1 MKRPDEYQKL
11 IYAAFLHDIGKFSL
25 RAGHRLNPKNERD
38 RSALETYT
46 RITGSDLHPR
56 FSYYHAAMTDKFFRE
71 FLSPELDEA
80 GHLAALHHMP
90 KQAANERH
98 KLLARIITLADW
110 LSSGER
116 VKLDE
121 EEDPQSPGQ
130 EPLISIFSQLSGDFA
145 ENCSENKKVKETKG
159 EQNYY
164 IPLSPLDVDMNYL
177 FPLPD
182 KQAAFRYR
190 DYPGLWDDFIKDLK
204 KLREDDNYFSQLY
217 YLLNRYLITMPSA
230 AFKEKADIS
239 LFHHL
244 KSTTAIAC
252 CFYQLVQNG
261 QLQEQE
267 ILSLLQT
274 IADFCRIRQEN
285 KNKSIP
291 VAEPLKKADIIL
303 VGGDISGIQ
312 SFIYEVTSE
321 KALKGLRAR
330 SFYVQL
336 ISEAMAKSIIK
347 EFNLPETNIL
357 YCGGGN
363 FYLLI
368 PALKNFD
375 LKLKDI
381 QKKFDSI
388 LVRAH
393 KGKMSAVLSWA
404 EVSYFN
410 FLGGFDE
417 CWNKV
422 GTNLARDKK
431 RKFSSLLTGN
441 SGLTEYEMIFGP
453 LDLGGERRGC
463 RVCSEELTDG
473 EVEICPF
480 CTSLIDL
487 ASRIKD
493 ARAIVIRPAKNS
505 PPDDSLVTWFSVIQ
519 NLGYEVIIKSGT
531 RTPED
536 QDWTGNYQ
544 PGALLLNTTDFAGKG
559 TGFYF
564 LPNKT
569 YSADGEILTLEKMA
583 EKARGIEKWG
593 VLRADVDNLGT
604 LFKEGLGDNKTI
616 SRVAM
621 LSFMISSYFSGRIS
635 QIENWV
641 NAKTE
646 RNGIN
651 TSDIYIAYSGGD
663 DLFIIGPWS
672 ELLDLAF
679 AIYNDFREFTCNRLT
694 LSAGIYYAPSKKFP
708 IYQAAHEAG
717 DAVETSKTNGK
728 NRLTLFETPI
738 LWSDYPK
745 IKEIIQLTVD
755 LLEGTEEK
763 KAPRSLLNILYS
775 IHKEKEL
782 KNKEKDK
789 IHIERIWR
797 LYYAIKKIFPH
808 SRPDDEFPRGINKL
822 IKIVITDYEV
832 YPYLNIATRVA
843 DYLMRKK

>member
-46 RITGSDLHPR
+46 RFTGSDIHPR
-56 FSYYHAAMTDKFFRE
+56 YSYYHAAMTDKFFRE
-71 FLSPELDEA
+71 FLPPELDEA

-90 KQAANERH
+90 EEGIDQRQ
-98 KLLARIITLADW
+98 KLLARMITLADW

-116 VKLDE
+116 EKLEGDG
-121 EEDPQSPGQ
+121 QSDSQ
-130 EPLISIFSQLSGDFA
+130 SEPMISIFSQLSGDFSG
-145 ENCSENKKVKETKG
+145 NCSENKKEKETKADR
-159 EQNYY
+159 NYY
-164 IPLSPLDVDMNYL
+164 IPLSPLDVEMKNL

-190 DYPGLWDDFIKDLK
+190 DYPGLWNDFIEDLK
-204 KLREDDNYFSQLY
+204 KLNEEDNYFTQLY
-217 YLLNRYLITMPSA
+217 YLLNKYLITIPSA

-244 KSTTAIAC
+244 KSTTAIASC
-252 CFYQLVQNG
+252 LYQLMQNG

-267 ILSLLQT
+267 VSSLLQT
-274 IADFCRIRQEN
+274 IPDYYRSRKEN

-291 VAEPLKKADIIL
+291 VAEPLNKADIIL

-336 ISEAMAKSIIK
+336 ISEVMAKSILK

-368 PALKNFD
+368 PALKEFD
-375 LKLKDI
+375 LKLKEL
-381 QKKFDSI
+381 QKQFDSI
-388 LVRAH
+388 LLRAH
-393 KGKMSAVLSWA
+393 KGKVAAVLSWT

-422 GTNLARDKK
+422 GANLARDKK
-431 RKFSSLLTGN
+431 RKFSSLLSGN
-441 SGLTEYEMIFGP
+441 NGPTEYEMIFGP

-463 RVCSEELTDG
+463 QVCSEELTDG
-473 EVEICPF
+473 EIEICPF

-493 ARAIVIRPAKNS
+493 AQAIVIRPAKNS
-505 PPDDSLVTWFSVIQ
+505 PPDDSLPTWFSVIH

-531 RTPED
+531 KTLED

-559 TGFYF
+559 VGFYF
-564 LPNKT
+564 LPIKT

-635 QIENWV
+635 QLENWV

-679 AIYNDFREFTCNRLT
+679 VIYNDFREFTCNRLT

-708 IYQAAHEAG
+708 IYQAADEAG

-738 LWSDYPK
+738 PWSDYLK

-775 IHKEKEL
+775 IHQEKEL

-808 SRPDDEFPRGINKL
+808 LRPDDTFPNNINKL
-822 IKIVITDYEV
+822 IKIIITDYQV
-832 YPYLNIATRVA
+832 YPYLNMATRVA
-843 DYLMRKK
+843 DYLVRKK

>member
-11 IYAAFLHDIGKFSL
+11 IYAAFLHDIGKFYL

-38 RSALETYT
+38 QYALATYT
-46 RITGSDLHPR
+46 RFSGSEAHPSY
-56 FSYYHAAMTDKFFRE
+56 SYYHAAMTDKFFRE
-71 FLSPELDEA
+71 FLPPELDEA

-90 KQAANERH
+90 EGGVDQH
-98 KLLARIITLADW
+98 QKLLARIITLADW

-116 VKLDE
+116 EKLEGDI
-121 EEDPQSPGQ
+121 QSDSQ
-130 EPLISIFSQLSGDFA
+130 SEPMISIFSQLSGDFA
-145 ENCSENKKVKETKG
+145 GNCSENKNVKETKG
-159 EQNYY
+159 DQNYY
-164 IPLSPLDVDMNYL
+164 ITLSPLDVEMKNL

-190 DYPGLWDDFIKDLK
+190 DYPGLWNDFIEDLK
-204 KLREDDNYFSQLY
+204 KLNREDNYFTQLY
-217 YLLNRYLITMPSA
+217 YLLNKYLITMPSA

-244 KSTTAIAC
+244 KSTTAIASC
-252 CFYQLVQNG
+252 LYQLAQNG

-267 ILSLLQT
+267 VSLLLQT
-274 IADFCRIRQEN
+274 ISDYGANN
-285 KNKSIP
+285 KQFNQVP
-291 VAEPLKKADIIL
+291 DPLKRGDIIL

-312 SFIYEVTSE
+312 SFIYEITSE

-336 ISEAMAKSIIK
+336 ISEVMAKSILK

-368 PALKNFD
+368 PALKEFD
-375 LKLKDI
+375 LKLKEI

-388 LVRAH
+388 LLRAH
-393 KGKMSAVLSWA
+393 KGKVAAVLSWT
-404 EVSYFN
+404 EVSYAN
-410 FLGGFDE
+410 FLVSFND

-422 GTNLARDKK
+422 GASLTREKK
-431 RKFSSLLTGN
+431 RKFSSLLSKN
-441 SGLTEYEMIFGP
+441 SDMTDYEMIFGP
-453 LDLGGERRGC
+453 FDLGGERRGC
-463 RVCSEELTDG
+463 QVCSEELSDS
-473 EVEICPF
+473 EIEICSF
-480 CTSLIDL
+480 CTGLIDV

-493 ARAIVIRPAKNS
+493 ARAIVIRSAKNS
-505 PPDDSLVTWFSVIQ
+505 QPDDSLATWFSVLQ

-531 RTPED
+531 KTLED
-536 QDWTGNYQ
+536 QDRAGNYQ
-544 PGALLLNTTDFAGKG
+544 PGALLLNTTDFAGKAA
-559 TGFYF
+559 GFYF

-569 YSADGEILTLEKMA
+569 YSTDGEILTLEKMA
-583 EKARGIEKWG
+583 QEARGIEKWG
-593 VLRADVDNLGT
+593 VLKADVDNLGT

-635 QIENWV
+635 QLENWV
-641 NAKTE
+641 KVKTD
-646 RNGIN
+646 GIN

-672 ELLDLAF
+672 ELLDLSC

-708 IYQAAHEAG
+708 IYQAADEAG
-717 DAVETSKTNGK
+717 RAVKTSKTSGR

-738 LWSDYPK
+738 PWSDYPK
-745 IKEIIQLTVD
+745 IKEIIHLTEE
-755 LLEGTEEK
+755 LLEGKDRNEK
-763 KAPRSLLNILYS
+763 KAPSSLLNILYS
-775 IHKEKEL
+775 IYQEKEL
-782 KNKEKDK
+782 KSKDK
-789 IHIERIWR
+789 DLIQIEKIWR
-797 LYYAIKKIFPH
+797 FYYAIKKIFPH
-808 SRPDDEFPRGINKL
+808 LRPDDTFPKNINRL
-822 IKIVITDYEV
+822 IKIIITDYQV

-843 DYLMRKK
+843 DYLVRKK